1 MRYFF
6 YLLCFSIIFTPT
18 SGFAANLVKDCF
30 ENSESEGAISFC
42 LSMAYKDRN
51 QVREIIENEMLE
63 IAKTK
68 DSIVNEEIEKKR
80 QAAMRNDNGDPLSVK
95 FDEIDSSLNSKT
107 HLNKYRHLSHLT
119 KSKELFE
126 EYREI
131 ECKRQKTIS
140 GASNFEAAFIE
151 KLCLYDMTNQRIDA
165 LQSSIK

>member
-6 YLLCFSIIFTPT
+6 YLLCLSIIFTPT
-18 SGFAANLVKDCF
+18 TGFSENLVKNCF

-68 DSIVNEEIEKKR
+68 DALANEEIEEKR
-80 QAAMRNDNGDPLSVK
+80 QAAMRNDNNDPLSTK
-95 FDEIDSSLNSKT
+95 FDEIDSALNSKT
-107 HLNKYRHLSHLT
+107 LLNKYRYLSYLT

-126 EYREI
+126 KYREI
-131 ECKRQKTIS
+131 ECNRQKTIS

-151 KLCLYDMTNQRIDA
+151 KICLYDMTNQRIDA
-165 LQSSIK
+165 LQSSIR